1 MQLKKSC
8 EMQASYHQRYDP
20 ITISFLMALVLHA
33 AVLLGIGFAIDF
45 KPLTHP
51 LETLD
56 VVLVN
61 WRSET
66 TPEDADFLAQASQ
79 QGGGEF
85 DEVSRPSQENA
96 GASPGVAEG
105 QDPLDQQKQ
114 DSSVADAAR
123 EQLLKEVNE
132 SEFSQQITAIEQPEP
147 PLPSAATLMQDS
159 MQIAKLQPGV
169 QRDRKSQSKLKRRK
183 WISANTR
190 EYEYAAYNQAWVAK
204 VERVGNINYPEEI
217 RRKKLV
223 GDLVLTVGINQDGSV
238 ESIDVIR
245 SSGKSELD
253 QAAIRI
259 VRLAAPYS
267 PLPDQIRV
275 NVDVL
280 HITRTW
286 RFSRDFRGMN
296 K

>member
-1 MQLKKSC
+1 MQVG
-8 EMQASYHQRYDP
+8 HRNNYDP
-20 ITISFLMALVLHA
+20 IAISFMMALALHA
-33 AVLLGIGFAIDF
+33 AVLLSVGFVLDF

-79 QGGGEF
+79 QGGGES
-85 DEVSRPSQENA
+85 DEASRPSQENA
-96 GASPGVAEG
+96 GASPGPAEG
-105 QDPLDQQKQ
+105 QDPLDQQAQ
-114 DSSVADAAR
+114 TSSVTDAAR
-123 EQLLKEVNE
+123 EQLLIENQDAE
-132 SEFSQQITAIEQPEP
+132 TTQQITAIEQPEQI
-147 PLPSAATLMQDS
+147 LPSAATLMQEGLT
-159 MQIAKLQPGV
+159 MAKLQPGI
-169 QRDRKSQSKLKRRK
+169 QRDRESQSKLPRRK
-183 WISANTR
+183 WISANTKA
-190 EYEYAAYNQAWVAK
+190 YEYAAYNQAWVAK
-204 VERVGNINYPEEI
+204 VERVGNINYPEEV

-223 GDLVLTVGINQDGSV
+223 GDLMLSVGINQDGSV
-238 ESIDVIR
+238 ESIEVLR
-245 SSGKSELD
+245 SSGKLELD

-267 PLPDQIRV
+267 PLPDQIKAKI
-275 NVDVL
+275 DVL

-296 K
+296 